1 MGGKRGVAY
10 VARTRWPYI
19 LLTLLVCA
27 GLMFSLREQGPGTSI
42 EAIQEAG
49 TLVVVTRNSPTTYYL
64 GRDDEPVGF
73 EVDLA
78 RDFAA
83 TLGVSVTFLPVDS
96 VPEILSMMADGE
108 AHIAA
113 AGLTV
118 TSAREKI
125 FQFAPP
131 YMQVRQIVVCRKGG
145 ATPAKIEDLADL
157 RLVVTAGSSYAE
169 VLAAASVLGLTWD
182 EPDIS
187 PEALMQAV
195 WEKEYDCTIA
205 DEPIFQ
211 VTRRH
216 YPELVR
222 AFALTPEEPLAWIVA
237 PQADELRDALD
248 KWFARASTARAIDQF
263 TAAHFSFFPEFDFLD
278 LTRFRD
284 DVAQTLPTFERD
296 LRTAA
301 RRNEMPWR
309 LLAAMGYQES
319 KWNPDAVSPTGV
331 RGFMMLTRATAEHIG
346 VADRTDAKE
355 SIWGG
360 ARYFMETFTRLPDGV
375 TGDDR
380 YWFALAAYNM
390 GLGHVYDARA
400 LAEQRGLDK
409 NAWAD
414 VKQVLGDLSDEKV
427 YATLRHGYARGYE
440 ARRYVE
446 QVRTYWHVLKEQR

>member
-1 MGGKRGVAY
+1 MMR
-10 VARTRWPYI
+10 ARRFAQTRWPYF
-19 LLTLLVCA
+19 LLALLMTA
-27 GLMFSLREQGPGTSI
+27 GLVFSLRGPGLDTSL
-42 EAIQEAG
+42 EGIQEAG
-49 TLVVVTRNSPTTYYL
+49 TLVVVTRNSPTTYFL
-64 GRDDEPVGF
+64 GRDDVPVGF
-73 EVDLA
+73 EVDMA
-78 RDFAA
+78 KAFAA
-83 TLGVSVTFLPVDS
+83 TLGVAVTFLAVDS
-96 VPEILSMMADGE
+96 VPEILSIMAKGE

-118 TSAREKI
+118 TPAREET
-125 FQFAPP
+125 FRFAPP
-131 YMQVRQIVVCRKGG
+131 YMQVRQIVVCRQGG
-145 ATPAKIEDLADL
+145 AAPTKVDDLVGL

-169 VLAAASVLGLTWD
+169 ALTSAAVPGLTWE
-182 EPDIS
+182 EPDIG

-195 WEKEYDCTIA
+195 WEQEYDCTIA

-237 PQADELRDALD
+237 SDANDLGDALD

-263 TAAHFSFFPEFDFLD
+263 TEAHFSFFPEFDFLD

-331 RGFMMLTRATAEHIG
+331 RGFMMLTRATAEQIG

-360 ARYFMETFTRLPDGV
+360 ARYFVEILARLPDGV

-409 NAWAD
+409 NVWAD
-414 VKQVLGDLSDEKV
+414 VKQVLGELSDEKV

-446 QVRTYWHVLKEQR
+446 QIRSYWHVLKEIR